1 MNSMPAK
8 KRVAERLKAKTSKN
22 PAQKKTTTPAARKK
36 PAPNATGQYPAA
48 SPAAAPGKKPAPNAT
63 GQYPAASPAA
73 AAARAVRAARA
84 LPLKSASP
92 SPTLRVK
99 RPLPAKSVQKAADAF
114 KKFSLSRFAQNATPA
129 NYVPTAQAKTPSAV
143 AAVQRKSVTTQIAA
157 LAANPPRTL
166 GMSVALTPTSVAQ
179 LLPSLNAKTGTVGL
193 AELLAAL
200 QQNLRGKQFYATGN
214 PTLNL
219 VVQNFTLLSQVK
231 AYLSALKAGTGGSS
245 TAVGTPGTAPH
256 VFKPSQEQ
264 RPRPWLKR
272 TRVSRSSHA
281 AAAKRRA
288 VAIKKGGA

>member
-1 MNSMPAK
+1 MAAK
-8 KRVAERLKAKTSKN
+8 KRRAERLKAKTSQN
-22 PAQKKTTTPAARKK
+22 PAQKKATPAAR
-36 PAPNATGQYPAA
+36 PAPNATGQHPAA
-48 SPAAAPGKKPAPNAT
+48 SPAGAPAV
-63 GQYPAASPAA
+63 
-73 AAARAVRAARA
+73 AVRAARA
-84 LPLKSASP
+84 LPPKSPSP

-129 NYVPTAQAKTPSAV
+129 NYVPAGQAKTPSAV
-143 AAVQRKSVTTQIAA
+143 AAVQRKSVTTHTAA

-219 VVQNFTLLSQVK
+219 VVQNFTLLSQVQ

-245 TAVGTPGTAPH
+245 TAVGTPGTTPH
-256 VFKPSQEQ
+256 VGASTNPGVQAKSGAAAAPEAVA
-264 RPRPWLKR
+264 K
-272 TRVSRSSHA
+272 A
-281 AAAKRRA
+281 AAAKRA

>member
-1 MNSMPAK
+1 MAAK
-8 KRVAERLKAKTSKN
+8 KRVVERKRRVAERLKAKTSKN
-22 PAQKKTTTPAARKK
+22 PARKKAMPAAPKK
-36 PAPNATGQYPAA
+36 PAPNASGQYPAA
-48 SPAAAPGKKPAPNAT
+48 SPAAAPAG
-63 GQYPAASPAA
+63 
-73 AAARAVRAARA
+73 AVRAARA
-84 LPLKSASP
+84 LPLKSPSP

-114 KKFSLSRFAQNATPA
+114 KNFSLSRFAQDAAPA
-129 NYVPTAQAKTPSAV
+129 NHVPAAQAKTPSAV

-157 LAANPPRTL
+157 LAAAPLLTL
-166 GMSVALTPTSVAQ
+166 GMSVALTPTSLTR

-219 VVQNFTLLSQVK
+219 VQNFTLLSQVR
-231 AYLSALKAGTGGSS
+231 AYMSALKTGMAGSN
-245 TAVGTPGTAPH
+245 TAVSAPGIVPH
-256 VFKPSQEQ
+256 VGASTNPDVQAKSEAAAAP
-264 RPRPWLKR
+264 KA
-272 TRVSRSSHA
+272 VAKA

>member
-1 MNSMPAK
+1 MSAKKRVAGRK

-22 PAQKKTTTPAARKK
+22 PAQKKATPAARKK
-36 PAPNATGQYPAA
+36 LAPNSTPAAGPAAAAGKKLAPNSTGQYPAA
-48 SPAAAPGKKPAPNAT
+48 SPTTAPAG
-63 GQYPAASPAA
+63 
-73 AAARAVRAARA
+73 AVRRA
-84 LPLKSASP
+84 LPLKSPSP

-114 KKFSLSRFAQNATPA
+114 KKFSLSRFPQNATPA

-166 GMSVALTPTSVAQ
+166 GMSVALTPTNVAQ
-179 LLPSLNAKTGTVGL
+179 LLPSLNARTGTVGL

-214 PTLNL
+214 PTLNR
-219 VVQNFTLLSQVK
+219 VVQNFTLLSQVQ
-231 AYLSALKAGTGGSS
+231 AYMSALKAGTGGSS
-245 TAVGTPGTAPH
+245 TAVDTPGTTPH
-256 VFKPSQEQ
+256 VFKP
-264 RPRPWLKR
+264 
-272 TRVSRSSHA
+272 SRSSHA

-288 VAIKKGGA
+288 VAIKKGDA

>member
-1 MNSMPAK
+1 M
-8 KRVAERLKAKTSKN
+8 
-22 PAQKKTTTPAARKK
+22 
-36 PAPNATGQYPAA
+36 
-48 SPAAAPGKKPAPNAT
+48 
-63 GQYPAASPAA
+63 
-73 AAARAVRAARA
+73 
-84 LPLKSASP
+84 
-92 SPTLRVK
+92 
-99 RPLPAKSVQKAADAF
+99 QKAADAF

-166 GMSVALTPTSVAQ
+166 GMSVALTPTSLTQ

-219 VVQNFTLLSQVK
+219 VVQNFTLLSQVQ

-264 RPRPWLKR
+264 GPRRKPWLKR

>member
-1 MNSMPAK
+1 
-8 KRVAERLKAKTSKN
+8 
-22 PAQKKTTTPAARKK
+22 
-36 PAPNATGQYPAA
+36 
-48 SPAAAPGKKPAPNAT
+48 
-63 GQYPAASPAA
+63 
-73 AAARAVRAARA
+73 
-84 LPLKSASP
+84 
-92 SPTLRVK
+92 
-99 RPLPAKSVQKAADAF
+99 
-114 KKFSLSRFAQNATPA
+114 
-129 NYVPTAQAKTPSAV
+129 
-143 AAVQRKSVTTQIAA
+143 
-157 LAANPPRTL
+157 
-166 GMSVALTPTSVAQ
+166 MSVALTPTSVAQ

>member
-22 PAQKKTTTPAARKK
+22 PAQKKTTPAARKK

-73 AAARAVRAARA
+73 AAARAGRAARA

>member
-1 MNSMPAK
+1 MNSMAAKKRVASK
-8 KRVAERLKAKTSKN
+8 KRVAERLKAKTSQN
-22 PAQKKTTTPAARKK
+22 PAQKKATPAAR

-48 SPAAAPGKKPAPNAT
+48 SPAAAPAG
-63 GQYPAASPAA
+63 
-73 AAARAVRAARA
+73 AVRAARA

-219 VVQNFTLLSQVK
+219 VVQNFTLLSQVQ

-264 RPRPWLKR
+264 GPRRKPLLKR

>member
-1 MNSMPAK
+1 MAAK
-8 KRVAERLKAKTSKN
+8 KRVAKRLKAKTSQN
-22 PAQKKTTTPAARKK
+22 PAQKKATPAARKKPAPNATGQHPAASPAAAAGKK

-48 SPAAAPGKKPAPNAT
+48 SPAAAPAG
-63 GQYPAASPAA
+63 
-73 AAARAVRAARA
+73 AVRAARA
-84 LPLKSASP
+84 LPPKSASP

-129 NYVPTAQAKTPSAV
+129 NYVPAAQAKTPSAV

-214 PTLNL
+214 PTLNR
-219 VVQNFTLLSQVK
+219 VVQNFTLLSQVQ
-231 AYLSALKAGTGGSS
+231 AYMSALKAGTGGSS
-245 TAVGTPGTAPH
+245 TAVGTPGTTPH
-256 VFKPSQEQ
+256 VFKPS
-264 RPRPWLKR
+264 
-272 TRVSRSSHA
+272 SGA
-281 AAAKRRA
+281 AAGPEA
-288 VAIKKGGA
+288 VAKAHQG